1 MSVVFIV
8 MVPMNEDLVEYLVWF
23 KFGSLQISGTALCQE
38 FKVRIMRGMQILILV
53 WVLLG
58 NGFMGLLDVMEESVV
73 EARDTDSWLARRG
86 WSLAYVTLPT
96 YGV

>member
-8 MVPMNEDLVEYLVWF
+8 MLPLNEDLNEYLVCF
-23 KFGSLQISGTALCQE
+23 KFGSLQISGAALCQE
-38 FKVRIMRGMQILILV
+38 FKVRIMRGIQILILV

-73 EARDTDSWLARRG
+73 EASDTDSWLARRG
-86 WSLAYVTLPT
+86 
-96 YGV
+96 